1 MKKKILIITPKLP
14 FPKTGACEQDRG
26 YGIED
31 MIRLGYDV
39 RVIAKTSQ
47 ANVSRAEEESK
58 RLGIS
63 ITAVPY
69 RDRSKKSP
77 LEILSRLI
85 RPWTWDG
92 AAYEYYE
99 PVIQAEVEK
108 ALNGF
113 QPDLV
118 WFEYSFLWPLYGMIQ
133 KKAIPI
139 VTRSQNFEPK
149 HFLQED
155 GKTFVNLLK
164 FIPKLYSEY
173 LISKKSDLVLSIT
186 PKEEAAY
193 RKLGAHVKNLPLR
206 GLPHLLASDRTIDEA
221 DPLHVFFFGST
232 YNVHHNK
239 NALRFL
245 LTQIIPLVNQRA
257 PGAFSFHILGA
268 KIPSDL
274 ESLCVGNIAYEGFVQ
289 DLNAFLRGMDI
300 AVIPSLMGAGM
311 QQKIFEPLARG
322 IPAVLS
328 PRGIAGYQFIPGHE
342 YMAATTA
349 EEFAAAII
357 SLQNIGVRRR
367 LSEHALK
374 QSKAI
379 FSQAAIDATVHSSI
393 EGLI

>member
-31 MIRLGYDV
+31 MIRLDYDV
-39 RVIAKTSQ
+39 RVIAKISQ
-47 ANVSRAEEESK
+47 ANISRAEEESK
-58 RLGIS
+58 RLNIQ

-69 RDRSKKSP
+69 RDRSKKSAF
-77 LEILSRLI
+77 EIIGRLI

-108 ALNGF
+108 ALNEF

-118 WFEYSFLWPLYGMIQ
+118 WFEYSFLWPLYSMIQ
-133 KKAIPI
+133 KKGIPI
-139 VTRSQNFEPK
+139 ITRSQNFEPK

-155 GKTFVNLLK
+155 GASIVNLLK

-186 PKEEAAY
+186 PQEELKY
-193 RKLGAHVKNLPLR
+193 KKLGANVRNLPLR
-206 GLPHLLASDRTIDEA
+206 GLPHLLALNREIAEA

-232 YNVHHNK
+232 YNVHHNR

-245 LTQIIPLVNQRA
+245 LTQIVPLVNQKA
-257 PGAFSFHILGA
+257 PGAFAFHILGA

-274 ESLCVGNIAYEGFVQ
+274 ESLCIGNIAYEGFVQ
-289 DLNAFLRGMDI
+289 DLNAFLDKMDI

-322 IPAVLS
+322 ISAVIS
-328 PRGIAGYQFIPGHE
+328 PRGMVGYAFIPGHE
-342 YMAATTA
+342 YVAATTA
-349 EEFAAAII
+349 DEFAAGII
-357 SLQNIGVRRR
+357 SLQDIGLRRK
-367 LSEHALK
+367 LSENALK
-374 QSKAI
+374 QSKAL
-379 FSQAAIDATVHSSI
+379 FSQVSVDTIVDSSI
-393 EGLI
+393 KELI